1 MEDLKHQLVSPL
13 RTAASRTESV
23 LRIGRFDGRVEGQL
37 KAVRGLCR
45 KASRVAMSAGV
56 FATLSRGDNRSANP
70 SGSASTTWAAAHRRR
85 DDDQVLGDPR
95 RGIRFEVERESIRRM
110 GRRLVNVDTSFLQ
123 QCVGNVL
130 DNAAKYGYEGTG
142 VSVGA
147 DVGPSSITWRS
158 PVPASHCAP
167 PSCPRVCSR
176 NWRGDAARSTTGEG
190 SGLGLWIVDHLMR
203 AHGRSRVDR
212 RVRRADH
219 GSPGASARVS
229 TDSRRKM
236 PHFVVV
242 EDDHLQESPLADH
255 LAGMYP
261 TPSSRRSPPRSSS
274 ALSCLR

>member
-130 DNAAKYGYEGTG
+130 DNAAKYGYEGPACRSGRTSGREHHLAIASTG
-142 VSVGA
+142 IPLRAAELPSRVQPQLARRRGA
-147 DVGPSSITWRS
+147 QHHRRGFRPGAVDRR
-158 PVPASHCAP
+158 P
-167 PSCPRVCSR
+167 P
-176 NWRGDAARSTTGEG
+176 DAR
-190 SGLGLWIVDHLMR
+190 D
-203 AHGRSRVDR
+203 GRSRVDR